1 MWDKD
6 SPLKKFTNYYV
17 DQRDDMLYY
26 DGWMALG
33 SGLFKDYGM
42 WLITNHPLK
51 FIRYYLAPNTLQAF
65 FPRHMEVMGG
75 YVNIPAGKKEITQ
88 WFTDAPQDGLHARNE
103 EYGKFL
109 GVVLPYLELLT
120 WLILLASLVLLV
132 VKKAPL
138 SKETGLCLLLIFLF
152 GFIYYGTTV
161 FASPIAARYWMPM
174 NAVKLSFAWIAWRA
188 SIKTER

>member
-1 MWDKD
+1 
-6 SPLKKFTNYYV
+6 
-17 DQRDDMLYY
+17 
-26 DGWMALG
+26 
-33 SGLFKDYGM
+33 
-42 WLITNHPLK
+42 
-51 FIRYYLAPNTLQAF
+51 
-65 FPRHMEVMGG
+65 MEVMGG

-138 SKETGLCLLLIFLF
+138 SKGTGLCLLLIFLF
-152 GFIYYGTTV
+152 GFIYFGTTV

-188 SIKTER
+188 SIKSEK